1 MPVEA
6 VALPYRLVVT
16 ADPDSREIVELPG
29 LVVLRG
35 GDVIEVLHSKQESAS
50 SRSRQEHRAERRSQV
65 ADMEITGR

>member
-35 GDVIEVLHSKQESAS
+35 GDMIEVLHSKQESAS
-50 SRSRQEHRAERRSQV
+50 SRSR
-65 ADMEITGR
+65 